1 MSKFYFGA
9 HLKKTPTIT
18 DSLEEVRKLGGNMIQ
33 IFVGNPM
40 SGRHKKDAMKK
51 YGDIAPQ
58 VKAYLKV
65 HDMALV
71 IHSPY
76 VLNFANRVVKPS
88 EAYWV
93 RSYYDELVIA
103 DMLGAIGC
111 VIHVGKHLKH
121 TVEDGLQ
128 YMYVSLKY
136 LIHKV
141 IDEKLNVKIILETAA
156 GQGSELLATRDNSL
170 YDLVTF
176 YKRFSDREKQV
187 LKLCVDTAHVFSAG
201 YDIRDDGLLRSL
213 FEELKDMMV
222 LVHLNDSKR
231 EYDSHIDRHE
241 RIGKGN
247 IGKQTLGKVVRYA
260 HEYKI
265 PVILE
270 TPDNGY
276 LTEIPWIKKT
286 IQTK

>member
-1 MSKFYFGA
+1 MTFYFGA

-18 DSLEEVRKLGGNMIQ
+18 DSLEQVRKLGGNMIQ

-40 SGRHKKDAMKK
+40 SGRHKKEAMNK
-51 YGDIAPQ
+51 YREIGSG
-58 VKAYLKV
+58 VREYLKR
-65 HDMALV
+65 HDTALV

-111 VIHVGKHLKH
+111 VIHVGKHLKN
-121 TVEDGLQ
+121 TVEDGLE
-128 YMYVSLKY
+128 YMYISLRY
-136 LIHKV
+136 LIHRV
-141 IDEKLNVKIILETAA
+141 IDEKLNVNIILETAA
-156 GQGSELLATRDNSL
+156 GQGSELLATRDNTFD
-170 YDLVTF
+170 DLLTF
-176 YKRFSDREKQV
+176 YQRFSDRERQV

-201 YDIRDDGLLRSL
+201 YDIRDDGLLRAM
-213 FEELKDMMV
+213 FEKLKDTMA
-222 LVHLNDSKR
+222 LIHLNDSKR
-231 EYDSHIDRHE
+231 EYDSHVDRHE
-241 RIGKGN
+241 RIGKGT
-247 IGKQTLGKVVRYA
+247 IGKETLGKVVRYA
-260 HEYKI
+260 YEHRI

-276 LTEIPWIKKT
+276 LTEIPWIKKIT
-286 IQTK
+286 GYK